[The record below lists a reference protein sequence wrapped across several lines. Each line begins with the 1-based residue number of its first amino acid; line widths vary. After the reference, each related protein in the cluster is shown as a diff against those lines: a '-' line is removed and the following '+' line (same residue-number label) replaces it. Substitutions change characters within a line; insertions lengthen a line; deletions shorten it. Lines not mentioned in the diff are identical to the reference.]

1 LERRPHRVTSVVE
14 SFLSLKR
21 NVLVMSLTG
30 LLTNFG
36 AQTFQP
42 FIPLYLLTLAATVP
56 EIGLVYVGIAIAAN
70 LSIFGG
76 LLADK
81 IGRKTTIVV
90 GGLIGFGL
98 FLGLSGIN
106 TWTLA
111 LFVLFAGYFF
121 ATLVQPA
128 VTSTLAESVDLKERG
143 NAFSTFWFLAYLGLT
158 VGVLVGGYLPNPGR
172 FQLNIFV
179 IGVVGIAAALAR
191 LGFLRETLP
200 PEARSSRTIRRD
212 SFFNVHMSGNV
223 WLVMIALLLFNFSSG
238 LGQALYALFSV
249 EQLQL
254 SVGQFA
260 IMIAISYLASMGGA
274 FGAGRISKSLGLRR
288 MMIIAVIFSGLL
300 LIPWIYAPNPYIA
313 IGVFAVSGFFV
324 QFYFIGNQALMS
336 NITKAEERSSVI
348 GFITTIAG
356 LGAIAAPYLGSQL
369 WILID
374 PRTPFLISVLLSVIV
389 AIPLAVVS
397 EIPVEGLP
405 PSQLTSPQ
413 VSSQRWFC
421 RYCGREIDPN
431 ATYCNYCG
439 RIIV

>member
-1 LERRPHRVTSVVE
+1 MTVVE

-36 AQTFQP
+36 TSVLQP
-42 FIPLYLLTLAATVP
+42 FIPLYLLTLAATIP
-56 EIGLVYVGIAIAAN
+56 QIGLVYVGMAIAAN

-76 LLADK
+76 FLADK
-81 IGRKTTIVV
+81 IGRKTTIVI

-98 FLGLSGIN
+98 FLALSGIS

-143 NAFSTFWFLAYLGLT
+143 NAFSTFWFLANVGLT
-158 VGVLVGGYLPNPGR
+158 VGVLVGGYLPNPGK

-179 IGVVGIAAALAR
+179 IGAVGIAAALAR

-200 PEARSSRTIRRD
+200 PEARSSRTIRRNG
-212 SFFNVHMSGNV
+212 FFDVNVSRNV
-223 WLVMIALLLFNFSSG
+223 WLVMTALLLFNFSSG

-249 EQLQL
+249 KQLQL

-274 FGAGRISKSLGLRR
+274 FVAGRISKSLGLRR
-288 MMIIAVIFSGLL
+288 MMIIAVTFSGLL
-300 LIPWIYAPNPYIA
+300 LIPWIYAPNAYIA

-336 NITKAEERSSVI
+336 NITKAQERSSVI

-369 WILID
+369 WTLID
-374 PRTPFLISVLLSVIV
+374 PRTPFLISVLLSVLV

-405 PSQLTSPQ
+405 PSQLTPSQ
-413 VSSQRWFC
+413 VTFQRWFC

-431 ATYCNYCG
+431 ATYCDYCG